1 MSLVRVATKFFNFTK
16 FLKFSVLRQQN
27 LIAPNIENNLNLE

>member
-1 MSLVRVATKFFNFTK
+1 MSLVRVVTKFFNFTN

-27 LIAPNIENNLNLE
+27 LTAPNIENNLNLE